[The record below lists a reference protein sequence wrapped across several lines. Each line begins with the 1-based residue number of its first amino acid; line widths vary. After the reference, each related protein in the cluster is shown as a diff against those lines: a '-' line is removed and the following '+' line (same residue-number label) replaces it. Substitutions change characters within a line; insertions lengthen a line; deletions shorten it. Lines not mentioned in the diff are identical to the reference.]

1 MNSLTEKIVT
11 RLNKMQIRQRMMFI
25 VISTSVISLVVLSL
39 ITLFSTFGIRDMA
52 IESGQK
58 IGKQASNDSSEILRE
73 QKEHELLATEVAT
86 TMLQR
91 PNEYAAEPLFYPDQ
105 IKLEGLVTYL
115 QYADPGKEVNPEE
128 VERLS
133 SIQKVMVQTIEYNPM
148 ISEACL
154 ASKAGFEISA
164 QDFNQFDNSTGKSW
178 SMPRYFNYFKLDW
191 YKNALQAGEVVFSD
205 ARMNALD
212 GFGNIVFHYSA
223 PYYDARG
230 EIAGVIECEENIDT
244 VNKVVYEAD
253 TQEMGFYFVVDKN
266 GHVLLDNSN
275 SNTADDEF
283 AGNGR

>member
-52 IESGQK
+52 IESGQE

-73 QKEHELLATEVAT
+73 QKEHELLATAKDRADFINYMMKDLGRNTQRIAKVAT

-244 VNKVVYEAD
+244 VNKVVY
-253 TQEMGFYFVVDKN
+253 TG
-266 GHVLLDNSN
+266 
-275 SNTADDEF
+275 
-283 AGNGR
+283 